1 MGRGNYPT
9 LAIRSRGFAGAPRA
23 CRGFTLLELIV
34 TLVIAMVL
42 TMIAVPSLRH
52 MIVSGHLTDINN
64 SLAGDLQFA
73 RTEAV
78 SRQVNVS
85 VAASAGGWQDG
96 WKVEA
101 MPATST
107 AVVTVLRRYPRI
119 STQYKVG
126 ATLNAAAATSVTYQ
140 PQGSLRLPDSA
151 AVGACFT
158 ISASKAVGNTPL
170 YLQVMRAGMLQQT
183 KGKTPPSS
191 SCPKPAS

>member
-9 LAIRSRGFAGAPRA
+9 LAIRSRGFAGALRA

-52 MIVSGHLTDINN
+52 MMVSGHLTDINN

-107 AVVTVLRRYPRI
+107 AVITVLRRYPGI
-119 STQYKVG
+119 STQYTV
-126 ATLNAAAATSVTYQ
+126 NAGAATSVIYQ
-140 PQGSLRLPDSA
+140 PQGSLQSPVNA
-151 AVGACFT
+151 TTGTCFT
-158 ISASKAVGNTPL
+158 ISAAKAVGNKPH
-170 YLQVMRAGMLQQT
+170 YLQVMPAGMLQQT
-183 KGKTPPSS
+183 TGSTPPSS